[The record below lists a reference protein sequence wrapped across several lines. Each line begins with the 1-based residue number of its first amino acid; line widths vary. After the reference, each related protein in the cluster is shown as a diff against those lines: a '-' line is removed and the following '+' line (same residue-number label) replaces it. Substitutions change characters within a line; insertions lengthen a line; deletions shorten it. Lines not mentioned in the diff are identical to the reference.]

1 MRHARSYQRR
11 DASDNRSDYEQLFIR
26 CVHELVKLGYDQLC
40 PRAYATQ
47 EETVITGNLV
57 EAIES
62 ILEAIRKYDLAK
74 D

>member
-11 DASDNRSDYEQLFIR
+11 DASDNRGDYEQLFIR